1 MRFRLTPNTTEFYV
15 LFSQAAS
22 NMRASVLALQDLV
35 ENFSDLQAKHERV
48 KACERK
54 GDELTRSVLRNLDS
68 TFVTPFDR
76 EDIQALAEGM
86 DNVVDDVYHLS
97 EVLVLVPINGVL
109 DELRQQVV
117 IMAQMVET
125 AVEAVD
131 RLHNMRG
138 LRPLLDKI
146 DALESEGDGVY
157 RQCLARLF
165 SGEFEA
171 LDVVKWKDIL
181 GSAEDAID
189 RLEDVADVIGS
200 ILVKHA

>member
-22 NMRASVLALQDLV
+22 NMRATVLALRDLV
-35 ENFSDLQAKHERV
+35 DDFTDIQAKHAKV

-54 GDELTRSVLRNLDS
+54 GDELTRGILGNLD
-68 TFVTPFDR
+68 TAFVTPFDR
-76 EDIQALAEGM
+76 EDIHALAEGM
-86 DNVVDDVYHLS
+86 DNVVDDLYHLS
-97 EVLVLVPINGVL
+97 EVLVLVPL
-109 DELRQQVV
+109 DGILEELRLQVGV
-117 IMAQMVET
+117 MAEMVDT

-131 RLHNMRG
+131 RLHNMSG
-138 LRPLLDKI
+138 LRPLLDRI
-146 DALESEGDGVY
+146 DALESEGDAVY
-157 RQCLARLF
+157 RRSLGRLF
-165 SGEFEA
+165 SGEFDA
-171 LDVVKWKDIL
+171 LEVIKWKDII

>member
-22 NMRASVLALQDLV
+22 NMRATALAVKDLV
-35 ENFSDLQAKHERV
+35 EDFTDIQAKHAKV

-54 GDELTRSVLRNLDS
+54 GDELTRAILGNLDT

-76 EDIQALAEGM
+76 EDIHALAEGM
-86 DNVVDDVYHLS
+86 DNVVDDLYHLS
-97 EVLVLVPINGVL
+97 EVLVIVPL
-109 DELRQQVV
+109 DRILEELRLQVN
-117 IMAQMVET
+117 IMAQMADT
-125 AVEAVD
+125 AVEAID
-131 RLHNMRG
+131 RLHNMSG

-146 DALESEGDGVY
+146 DALESEGDAVY
-157 RQCLARLF
+157 RRSLGHLF
-165 SGEFEA
+165 SGELPPLE
-171 LDVVKWKDIL
+171 VIKWKDLIE
-181 GSAEDAID
+181 SAEGAID

>member
-22 NMRASVLALQDLV
+22 NMRATVLALQDLV
-35 ENFSDLQAKHERV
+35 EHFTDTQAKHDRV

-54 GDELTRSVLRNLDS
+54 GDEFTRAILGNLDT

-76 EDIQALAEGM
+76 EDIHALAEGM

-97 EVLVLVPINGVL
+97 EMLVLVPIDGIL
-109 DELRQQVV
+109 EELRQQVT
-117 IMAQMVET
+117 IMVKMVDT

-131 RLHNMRG
+131 RLHNMSG
-138 LRPLLDKI
+138 LRPLLDAI
-146 DALESEGDGVY
+146 DALESEGDAVY
-157 RQCLARLF
+157 RQSLGRLF

-171 LDVVKWKDIL
+171 LDVIKWKDII
-181 GSAEDAID
+181 GSAEGAID
-189 RLEDVADVIGS
+189 RLEDVSDTIGS